1 MTSFCHSSPRHSR
14 YNRMYAPQ
22 TFYCHESQLRSFWLR
37 VFVTVHRAI
46 RKTQLRCFPLLTQ
59 LLLLIDWRS
68 LRGALQS
75 DFRVNTKSACRTL
88 RVFITVHR
96 AIRKNAAALLSAAC
110 AAPFAHR
117 MALPSWCSADRFS
130 CKHEICLQNPTSE
143 LLYRKMYNKREK
155 FLKKSLAILQGL
167 LYTTKCCDMIAKK
180 HKVAATENT

>member
-1 MTSFCHSSPRHSR
+1 MTSFSHSSPRHSR

-46 RKTQLRCFPLLTQ
+46 RK
-59 LLLLIDWRS
+59 
-68 LRGALQS
+68 
-75 DFRVNTKSACRTL
+75 
-88 RVFITVHR
+88 
-96 AIRKNAAALLSAAC
+96 NAAALLSAAC

-117 MALPSWCSADRFS
+117 LALPSWCSTDRFS

>member
-37 VFVTVHRAI
+37 VF
-46 RKTQLRCFPLLTQ
+46 
-59 LLLLIDWRS
+59 
-68 LRGALQS
+68 
-75 DFRVNTKSACRTL
+75 
-88 RVFITVHR
+88 ITVHR

-110 AAPFAHR
+110 AAAFAHR
-117 MALPSWCSADRFS
+117 MALPSWCSTVRFS
-130 CKHEICLQNPTSE
+130 CKHEICLQTPTSE

>member
-14 YNRMYAPQ
+14 YNRMYTMR
-22 TFYCHESQLRSFWLR
+22 TFYCHESQLR
-37 VFVTVHRAI
+37 
-46 RKTQLRCFPLLTQ
+46 CFPLLAQ
-59 LLLLIDWRS
+59 LLLLINWRS

-75 DFRVNTKSACRTL
+75 DFRVNTKSDCRTP

-110 AAPFAHR
+110 AAPFAHQL
-117 MALPSWCSADRFS
+117 ALPSWCSTVRFS

>member
-46 RKTQLRCFPLLTQ
+46 RK
-59 LLLLIDWRS
+59 
-68 LRGALQS
+68 
-75 DFRVNTKSACRTL
+75 
-88 RVFITVHR
+88 
-96 AIRKNAAALLSAAC
+96 NAAALLSAAN
-110 AAPFAHR
+110 AAAFAHR
-117 MALPSWCSADRFS
+117 LALPSWCSTVRFS

>member
-1 MTSFCHSSPRHSR
+1 MSSFSHSSPRHSR
-14 YNRMYAPQ
+14 YNRMYAPR
-22 TFYCHESQLRSFWLR
+22 TFYCHESQLRCFWLL
-37 VFVTVHRAI
+37 A
-46 RKTQLRCFPLLTQ
+46 Q

-117 MALPSWCSADRFS
+117 MALPSWCSTDRFS

-143 LLYRKMYNKREK
+143 LLYRKMYKKREK

>member
-37 VFVTVHRAI
+37 VF
-46 RKTQLRCFPLLTQ
+46 
-59 LLLLIDWRS
+59 
-68 LRGALQS
+68 
-75 DFRVNTKSACRTL
+75 
-88 RVFITVHR
+88 ITVHR

-110 AAPFAHR
+110 AALFAHR
-117 MALPSWCSADRFS
+117 LALPSWCSTVRFS
-130 CKHEICLQNPTSE
+130 CKHEICLQNATNE

>member
-1 MTSFCHSSPRHSR
+1 MLPG
-14 YNRMYAPQ
+14 
-22 TFYCHESQLRSFWLR
+22 LRSIIR
-37 VFVTVHRAI
+37 HRTSICRYSSRRHRSWSKCDEFLPQFTAPFANP
-46 RKTQLRCFPLLTQ
+46 QLRCFPLLTQ
-59 LLLLIDWRS
+59 LLLLIEWRS
-68 LRGALQS
+68 LRSVPQT
-75 DFRVNTKSACRTL
+75 DFRVNTKSVCRTL

-117 MALPSWCSADRFS
+117 MALPSWCSTVRFS

-143 LLYRKMYNKREK
+143 LLYRKMYKKREK

>member
-14 YNRMYAPQ
+14 YNRMYAPR
-22 TFYCHESQLRSFWLR
+22 TFYCHESHLRCFWLR
-37 VFVTVHRAI
+37 VFATVHRAI
-46 RKTQLRCFPLLTQ
+46 RK
-59 LLLLIDWRS
+59 I
-68 LRGALQS
+68 
-75 DFRVNTKSACRTL
+75 
-88 RVFITVHR
+88 
-96 AIRKNAAALLSAAC
+96 AAALLSAAC

-117 MALPSWCSADRFS
+117 LALPSWCSTVRFS

-143 LLYRKMYNKREK
+143 LLYRKMYKKREK

>member
-1 MTSFCHSSPRHSR
+1 MTSFSHSSPRHSR
-14 YNRMYAPQ
+14 YNRMHAPQ

-46 RKTQLRCFPLLTQ
+46 RK
-59 LLLLIDWRS
+59 
-68 LRGALQS
+68 
-75 DFRVNTKSACRTL
+75 
-88 RVFITVHR
+88 
-96 AIRKNAAALLSAAC
+96 NAAALLSAAC

-117 MALPSWCSADRFS
+117 LALPSWCSTDRFS

-143 LLYRKMYNKREK
+143 LLYRKMYKKREK

>member
-1 MTSFCHSSPRHSR
+1 MTSFSHSSPRHSR

-46 RKTQLRCFPLLTQ
+46 RK
-59 LLLLIDWRS
+59 
-68 LRGALQS
+68 
-75 DFRVNTKSACRTL
+75 
-88 RVFITVHR
+88 
-96 AIRKNAAALLSAAC
+96 NAAALLSAAC
-110 AAPFAHR
+110 AAPLAHR
-117 MALPSWCSADRFS
+117 LALPSWCSTDRFS

-143 LLYRKMYNKREK
+143 LLYRKMYKKREK

>member
-1 MTSFCHSSPRHSR
+1 MTSFSHSSPRHSR

-46 RKTQLRCFPLLTQ
+46 RK
-59 LLLLIDWRS
+59 
-68 LRGALQS
+68 
-75 DFRVNTKSACRTL
+75 
-88 RVFITVHR
+88 
-96 AIRKNAAALLSAAC
+96 NAAALLSAAC

-117 MALPSWCSADRFS
+117 MALPSWCSTDRFS